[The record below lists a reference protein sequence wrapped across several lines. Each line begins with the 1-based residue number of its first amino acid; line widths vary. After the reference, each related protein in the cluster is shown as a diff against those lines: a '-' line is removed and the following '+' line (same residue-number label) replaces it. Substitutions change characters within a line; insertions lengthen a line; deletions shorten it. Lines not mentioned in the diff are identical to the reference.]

1 MPRAREETTRDPA
14 VILDLVFE
22 DGLFFFELINVTSA
36 PVYKVSV
43 QFTHE
48 ITSSMSE
55 KPVTGIQ
62 LFKNLTFLAP
72 EKKIR
77 VFVDT
82 SRSYFARRQP
92 TRFTATIRYQD
103 AEGRRFNAEIPH
115 NVGIYRDFPFI
126 RHVEPDRRGELP
138 SPRIDTGR

>member
-1 MPRAREETTRDPA
+1 MIGSDPA
-14 VILDLVFE
+14 RRQTLPWRRFQSLRCP
-22 DGLFFFELINVTSA
+22 S
-36 PVYKVSV
+36 
-43 QFTHE
+43 
-48 ITSSMSE
+48 
-55 KPVTGIQ
+55 GIQ

-82 SRSYFARRQP
+82 SRSYFARKQP
-92 TRFTATIRYQD
+92 SLFTATIRYQD
-103 AEGRRFNAEIPH
+103 AEGRRFKAEIPH